1 MDLDQL
7 GNLGEFVSGVAVVA
21 SLIYV
26 AIQIRQNTR
35 ATQAATLQ
43 EVSRDMRE
51 QFSPKPLEHEASRK
65 ISCGEKLTF
74 EERWAWN
81 QYTMNT
87 FRMYENQWFQYR
99 QGALDAQLF
108 RGYQNHIYLT
118 MDLPGAEAFWESTRT
133 AFFHPE
139 FVTHVE
145 ELLKT
150 RPDLPNT
157 RLGTAAPN
165 DAEEPRD

>member
-51 QFSPKPLEHEASRK
+51 QFSPKPIVHEASRK
-65 ISCGEKLTF
+65 ISGGEKLTF

-87 FRMYENQWFQYR
+87 FRMYENQWFQHR
-99 QGALDAQLF
+99 RGALDAQLF
-108 RGYQNHIYLT
+108 RGYQNHIYFT
-118 MDLPGAEAFWESTRT
+118 MELPGIKAFWENAKN
-133 AFFHPE
+133 AFFHPQ
-139 FVTHVE
+139 FVIHVE

-150 RPDLPNT
+150 RPDLPT
-157 RLGTAAPN
+157 SPLGIAARS
-165 DAEEPRD
+165 DREIARD

>member
-1 MDLDQL
+1 MNLDQL

-51 QFSPKPLEHEASRK
+51 QFSPKPVVHEASRK
-65 ISCGEKLTF
+65 ISGGEKLTF

-87 FRMYENQWFQYR
+87 FRMYENQWFQYQR
-99 QGALDAQLF
+99 GALDAQLF

-118 MDLPGAEAFWESTRT
+118 MDLPGVKAFWESTST

-145 ELLKT
+145 RLLKA

-157 RLGTAAPN
+157 RLGAAVPN
-165 DAEEPRD
+165 HEEALRD